1 MKEKGK
7 VVVLYEKDEAA
18 TKKLNYQVVYQVEG
32 GKVLTTEDKIVDIR
46 QNVDSYQV
54 ENVET
59 KTFTGYKQKANSPQ
73 LPQTVKEKGKSSGPL

>member
-32 GKVLTTEDKIVDIR
+32 GKVLTTEDKIVDIWV
-46 QNVDSYQV
+46 NADSYQV

-59 KTFTGYKQKANSPQ
+59 KTFTGYKQKANSPE
-73 LPQTVKEKGKSSGPL
+73 LTQTVKENRKSSSSL